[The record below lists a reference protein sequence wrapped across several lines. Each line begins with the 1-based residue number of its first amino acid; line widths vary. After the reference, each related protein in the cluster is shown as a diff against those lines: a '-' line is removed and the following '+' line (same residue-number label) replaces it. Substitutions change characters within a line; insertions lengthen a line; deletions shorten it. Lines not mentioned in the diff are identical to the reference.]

1 MVRPSFSS
9 TTKVSLVTVTASARG
24 TSRSTPEVFIPSLHE
39 LHVMI
44 PDDFV
49 DSTEF
54 CSIKAT
60 ASLQPDR
67 IEPELGDL
75 VLTLDVNV
83 LRFIA
88 IAGVKEQ
95 SIRAYPEYCRHLFFV
110 SNCSLASLL
119 NLLRASLLQSPMV
132 IHHSGRCQPQGCI
145 TNPAAYPAISLQ
157 PTSVDPLSS
166 ESIGWAVAQPA
177 SVRDLCHR
185 KDS

>member
-1 MVRPSFSS
+1 
-9 TTKVSLVTVTASARG
+9 
-24 TSRSTPEVFIPSLHE
+24 
-39 LHVMI
+39 MI

-54 CSIKAT
+54 CSIEAT

-95 SIRAYPEYCRHLFFV
+95 SIRAYSEYCWHLFFV

-132 IHHSGRCQPQGCI
+132 IHHSGRCQP
-145 TNPAAYPAISLQ
+145 
-157 PTSVDPLSS
+157 
-166 ESIGWAVAQPA
+166 E
-177 SVRDLCHR
+177 R
-185 KDS
+185 

>member
-1 MVRPSFSS
+1 
-9 TTKVSLVTVTASARG
+9 
-24 TSRSTPEVFIPSLHE
+24 
-39 LHVMI
+39 MI

-54 CSIKAT
+54 CSIEAT

-95 SIRAYPEYCRHLFFV
+95 SIRAYPEYCWHLLFV

-119 NLLRASLLQSPMV
+119 NLLRAKGYYLDLSDPYLLCFRSRWL
-132 IHHSGRCQPQGCI
+132 S
-145 TNPAAYPAISLQ
+145 NPWGQLKS
-157 PTSVDPLSS
+157 
-166 ESIGWAVAQPA
+166 
-177 SVRDLCHR
+177 R
-185 KDS
+185 

>member
-1 MVRPSFSS
+1 MVRPSFNS
-9 TTKVSLVTVTASARG
+9 TTKVSLVTVTVSARG

-39 LHVMI
+39 LHVMT

-54 CSIKAT
+54 CSIEAT

-95 SIRAYPEYCRHLFFV
+95 SIRAYPEYCRHFFFV

-132 IHHSGRCQPQGCI
+132 IHHSGRCQP
-145 TNPAAYPAISLQ
+145 
-157 PTSVDPLSS
+157 
-166 ESIGWAVAQPA
+166 E
-177 SVRDLCHR
+177 R
-185 KDS
+185 

>member
-1 MVRPSFSS
+1 
-9 TTKVSLVTVTASARG
+9 
-24 TSRSTPEVFIPSLHE
+24 
-39 LHVMI
+39 MI

-95 SIRAYPEYCRHLFFV
+95 SIRAYPEYCWHLPFV